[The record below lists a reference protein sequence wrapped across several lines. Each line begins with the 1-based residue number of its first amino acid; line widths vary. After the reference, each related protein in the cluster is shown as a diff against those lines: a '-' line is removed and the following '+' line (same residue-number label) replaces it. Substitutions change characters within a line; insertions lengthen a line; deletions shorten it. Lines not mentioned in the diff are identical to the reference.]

1 MRCGGTEG
9 EAERVED
16 KATGLY
22 ENKAQ
27 SAASVRSGGSDGWGL
42 ASLRQSAPSTPYIQC
57 DRRHCE
63 PTLCLRNSLT

>member
-1 MRCGGTEG
+1 MAVRCGGTKG

-27 SAASVRSGGSDGWGL
+27 SATTVRSGSAGWGL
-42 ASLRQSAPSTPYIQC
+42 ASLRQSAPSTPYT
-57 DRRHCE
+57 H
-63 PTLCLRNSLT
+63 TV